1 MGKAPLLEHGKMK
14 KKPRGIYCYAKDAES
29 DIELVR
35 WHNNSIVTV
44 ASNCLRLMP
53 FAPATRWSYQK
64 KVDCGFAAQYGD
76 FVQKVQGRMV
86 RLDQNIK
93 KLRIGIRMKKWW

>member
-53 FAPATRWSYQK
+53 FAPANRWSYQK
-64 KVDCGFAAQYGD
+64 KSIVVSQPNMVTLYKKFKEEWFA
-76 FVQKVQGRMV
+76 
-86 RLDQNIK
+86 
-93 KLRIGIRMKKWW
+93 